1 MWLSVPVKLNP
12 ANRVY
17 CVACLVSV
25 ACPAVITVPE
35 EDVCGHVFDP
45 APSTVIPE
53 IVEIPADQSHVPAG
67 TFTVPPAEVA
77 AIAVLTFATEHEA
90 ASVAWLTS
98 TIIRSARTK

>member
-12 ANRVY
+12 ENRVY

-35 EDVCGHVFDP
+35 EDVCGHVLEP

-67 TFTVPPAEVA
+67 TFTVPPADVA
-77 AIAVLTFATEHEA
+77 AIAALTCVTEHEA
-90 ASVAWLTS
+90 ASVAVWTS
-98 TIIRSARTK
+98 TSIRSARMK